1 MKTGKKKQKGETK
14 KTRSASEDR
23 SVMAQD
29 LKKTADEDR
38 VIKKQKAI
46 QPSSKK
52 TAEKKQEDSKPL
64 FKSLVIALQFL
75 KEAKG
80 ELKKVK
86 WPTRKELMATTVMV
100 IIFVLIL
107 AFFLGGVDWFL
118 NLGIAKIVG

>member
-23 SVMAQD
+23 GVMAQG
-29 LKKTADEDR
+29 LNKIAEDR
-38 VIKKQKAI
+38 VIKKQKAV

-52 TAEKKQEDSKPL
+52 TSEKKQEDSKPL

>member
-23 SVMAQD
+23 GVMAQG
-29 LKKTADEDR
+29 LNKIAEDR
-38 VIKKQKAI
+38 VIKKQKAA

-52 TAEKKQEDSKPL
+52 TSEKKQEDSKPL

>member
-23 SVMAQD
+23 GVMAQG
-29 LKKTADEDR
+29 LNKIAEDR
-38 VIKKQKAI
+38 VIKKQKAV

-52 TAEKKQEDSKPL
+52 TSEKKQEDSKPL

-118 NLGIAKIVG
+118 NLGIATIVG

>member
-1 MKTGKKKQKGETK
+1 MKTGKKKQKGGTK

-23 SVMAQD
+23 SVMAQG
-29 LKKTADEDR
+29 LNKIAEDR
-38 VIKKQKAI
+38 VIKKQKAA

-52 TAEKKQEDSKPL
+52 TSEKKQEDSKPL